1 MSKVCGCCLGLVA
14 FAVTL
19 LVGAYI
25 DNPLELVLSQ
35 AVAALLVFFLLGQLA
50 GAVAS
55 YVLKEHYEQKLNQ
68 LEGNEE

>member
-1 MSKVCGCCLGLVA
+1 MSKACGCCLGLVA

-19 LVGAYI
+19 LVGAYV

-35 AVAALLVFFLLGQLA
+35 AVAALLVFFMLGQLA

-55 YVLKEHYEQKLNQ
+55 YVLNEHYQKKLNH
-68 LEGNEE
+68 LEGREE